1 MTSKRVGTSDLNAVL
16 DRILASEARLASGG
30 NDQLSKAEQA
40 AAAPHIAKAAA
51 DIRVSGSTVK
61 TDALSKHL
69 AELGRA
75 LTASV
80 NQPSGVGRSIFSK
93 AELKAAKAQ
102 DPILGARVEKAYAIT
117 SGAIADVDGIAE
129 AHVRGFLS
137 EGIFAQFTS
146 EQLAEN
152 YKDPHARSVTWLVKK
167 DDHSFSWGRND
178 LWAQQFDVDPQTG
191 AITVTGEH

>member
-1 MTSKRVGTSDLNAVL
+1 MTSKRVGTGDLNAAL
-16 DRILASEARLASGG
+16 DRILATEARLASGG

-40 AAAPHIAKAAA
+40 VAPSHIARAAI
-51 DIRVSGSTVK
+51 DIRVSGSSVK
-61 TDALSKHL
+61 TDALSMHL

-80 NQPSGVGRSIFSK
+80 NQPSGVGRASFSK
-93 AELKAAKAQ
+93 TEVKAAKTK
-102 DPILGARVEKAYAIT
+102 DPVLGARVEKAYAIA
-117 SGAIADVDGIAE
+117 SGSVMDVDGIAE

-137 EGIFAQFTS
+137 EGVFAQLSS

-152 YKDPHARSVTWLVKK
+152 YKDPHARSVTWLVKTG
-167 DDHSFSWGRND
+167 DHSFSWGRND
-178 LWAQQFDVDPQTG
+178 LWAQHFDVDPQSG